1 MGPRREIREEEAMT
15 KDLLYNEATAATS
28 AEEMVEMEEDGEYR
42 RQLALFSQSSTE
54 KGIELVRIGEIIA
67 RLDRR
72 GSFLDIGAGGGHLTI
87 PVSTSFDATTVVEPN
102 AKQAAYL
109 RRRCPQF
116 RIINDAWDNVAL
128 GSERFDFI
136 LCSHVLYYIAEGK
149 WLDTI
154 AKMYTHLDD
163 RGCLAIVIQ
172 SPIGEVAEFFNYFTD
187 YDVNILSLWRDL
199 IEIYGDGAVSVRYF
213 INEIFTENIA
223 DMTAIGLF
231 LLIDRRFREREAE
244 IRAYLAERHRTPEG
258 YRIKQEEILLVI
270 EGKDAS

>member
-1 MGPRREIREEEAMT
+1 MT

-109 RRRCPQF
+109 RRRCLGQRCPRFGALRFHPLFPRPLLHRRGQMARHHREDVHPF
-116 RIINDAWDNVAL
+116 R
-128 GSERFDFI
+128 
-136 LCSHVLYYIAEGK
+136 
-149 WLDTI
+149 
-154 AKMYTHLDD
+154 
-163 RGCLAIVIQ
+163 
-172 SPIGEVAEFFNYFTD
+172 
-187 YDVNILSLWRDL
+187 
-199 IEIYGDGAVSVRYF
+199 
-213 INEIFTENIA
+213 
-223 DMTAIGLF
+223 
-231 LLIDRRFREREAE
+231 
-244 IRAYLAERHRTPEG
+244 
-258 YRIKQEEILLVI
+258 
-270 EGKDAS
+270 

>member
-1 MGPRREIREEEAMT
+1 MT

>member
-1 MGPRREIREEEAMT
+1 MT
-15 KDLLYNEATAATS
+15 LDLLKKEATAATS
-28 AEEMVEMEEDGEYR
+28 TVEMVEIVEMEEDGEYQ

-54 KGIELVRIGEIIA
+54 KGIELVRIGETIA
-67 RLDRR
+67 RLARR
-72 GSFLDIGAGGGHLTI
+72 RSFLDIGAGGGHLTI
-87 PVSTSFDATTVVEPN
+87 PISTSFDATTVVEPN
-102 AKQAAYL
+102 ARQAAYL

-244 IRAYLAERHRTPEG
+244 IRAYLAERHRTLEG

>member
-1 MGPRREIREEEAMT
+1 MT

-87 PVSTSFDATTVVEPN
+87 PVSTTFDATTVVEPN
-102 AKQAAYL
+102 AQQADYL
-109 RRRCPQF
+109 RRRCPGF
-116 RIINDAWDNVAL
+116 RVINDAWNNVAL

-187 YDVNILSLWRDL
+187 YDVNILNLWREL
-199 IEIYGDGAVSVRYF
+199 IEIYGDRAVSVRYF
-213 INEIFTENIA
+213 INEIFAESLA

-231 LLIDRRFREREAE
+231 LLIDRRFREREDE
-244 IRAYLAERHRTPEG
+244 IRKYLAGRHRTPEG
-258 YRIKQEEILLVI
+258 YRLKQEEILLAI
-270 EGKDAS
+270 RGRNAS